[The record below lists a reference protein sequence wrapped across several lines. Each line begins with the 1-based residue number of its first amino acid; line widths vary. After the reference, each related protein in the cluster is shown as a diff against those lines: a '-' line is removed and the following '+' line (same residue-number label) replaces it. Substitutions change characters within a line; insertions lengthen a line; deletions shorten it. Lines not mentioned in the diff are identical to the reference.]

1 MLCDSKSDDPTPLVP
16 APGSEEVD
24 RLQGK
29 RPWAKYRKVSDWVTG
44 DKVKV
49 PEGRVDLYYLEMS
62 WEYADDTPPKTY
74 SQLICSD
81 PPG

>member
-29 RPWAKYRKVSDWVTG
+29 RPWAKYWKVSDRG
-44 DKVKV
+44 QGEGSRR
-49 PEGRVDLYYLEMS
+49 EGRFNLLQC
-62 WEYADDTPPKTY
+62 P
-74 SQLICSD
+74 
-81 PPG
+81 

>member
-29 RPWAKYRKVSDWVTG
+29 RPWAKYWKASDRVTG
-44 DKVKV
+44 DKVKHWTSTQV
-49 PEGRVDLYYLEMS
+49 RERVLQESGGKTREPGRLLS
-62 WEYADDTPPKTY
+62 CCAG
-74 SQLICSD
+74 L
-81 PPG
+81 G